1 MSKSMLSGCR
11 IAGVSSCVPS
21 KVFNNL
27 EDAVDFPL
35 TEVRKVVAMAGVSE
49 RRVSDGTIC
58 SSDLCAQAA
67 SDLMSR
73 LGWDPA
79 SIDGLIMITQSPDY
93 FLPSTSCLIHR
104 KLGLSVDC
112 ATFDVGLGCSGYT
125 YGLWLASMMLQ
136 SGHQRVL
143 VLHGE
148 TPSYFTSPEDR
159 ATFLL
164 FGDAGSATALEKT
177 SATTQ
182 DDMPPWYFTMYTD
195 GSGYGDLI
203 MRGGGFRERHPDD
216 PQRNFLQMSGT
227 NVFNFTIK
235 RVPSL
240 IQDTLDF
247 ARCTVEDVDYFVF
260 HQSNRFIMKHLMKK
274 CGLPEEKVPITLERF
289 GNTGGPSVPL
299 TITQGVFGGSR
310 ALSGG
315 APLTLLL
322 LGYGVGL
329 SWGAG
334 LVTLDA
340 DVVIAH
346 SEMDHGGLFDE

>member
-1 MSKSMLSGCR
+1 
-11 IAGVSSCVPS
+11 
-21 KVFNNL
+21 
-27 EDAVDFPL
+27 
-35 TEVRKVVAMAGVSE
+35 
-49 RRVSDGTIC
+49 
-58 SSDLCAQAA
+58 
-67 SDLMSR
+67 
-73 LGWDPA
+73 
-79 SIDGLIMITQSPDY
+79 
-93 FLPSTSCLIHR
+93 
-104 KLGLSVDC
+104 
-112 ATFDVGLGCSGYT
+112 
-125 YGLWLASMMLQ
+125 
-136 SGHQRVL
+136 
-143 VLHGE
+143 
-148 TPSYFTSPEDR
+148 
-159 ATFLL
+159 
-164 FGDAGSATALEKT
+164 
-177 SATTQ
+177 
-182 DDMPPWYFTMYTD
+182 MPPWYFTMYTD

-299 TITQGVFGGSR
+299 TITQGVFGDSR

-340 DVVIAH
+340 DVVISH